1 MRHDGTIPSQI
12 QVLENLNQQLNS
24 GAKPRAIQQTEK
36 ELLFLFDDICASYLN
51 ATFEERVD
59 VNIAFE
65 FRGRL
70 LAVMTTYFN
79 NIAQQAFKASQ
90 NRRQQKTTIDLLQQG
105 IAANMLV
112 GPRVPESDIEEA
124 DKMMIQAATQIGFD
138 MLELAK
144 KLDIPAKHYVQRA
157 LQYHKGKQRAK
168 ALKSLS
174 LALKANPQLEN
185 NDRVIALATTLTGET
200 PISAMVTV
208 SEGYVLRRFVEEIEK
223 RADDQRLDTDMRPRS
238 TLDVIRSWLT

>member
-12 QVLENLNQQLNS
+12 QVLETLNRQLNS

-36 ELLFLFDDICASYLN
+36 ELLFLYDDLCAAYLN

-59 VNIAFE
+59 INIALE

-70 LAVMTTYFN
+70 LTVFATYFG
-79 NIAQQAFKASQ
+79 NIAQQAFKSSK
-90 NRRQQKTTIDLLQQG
+90 NRRQEKTTVDLLQQG
-105 IAANMLV
+105 VAANMLV
-112 GPRVPESDIEEA
+112 SPRVPESDIEEA
-124 DKMMIQAATQIGFD
+124 DKLMIQAATEIGFD
-138 MLELAK
+138 MLSLAK

-174 LALKANPQLEN
+174 LALKANPQLEQ
-185 NDRVIALATTLTGET
+185 NDRVIALATTLTGES
-200 PISAMVTV
+200 PISAMITL
-208 SEGYVLRRFVEEIEK
+208 SEGYVLRRLIEDIEK
-223 RADDQRLDTDMRPRS
+223 RSDDLRQDPDLRPRS